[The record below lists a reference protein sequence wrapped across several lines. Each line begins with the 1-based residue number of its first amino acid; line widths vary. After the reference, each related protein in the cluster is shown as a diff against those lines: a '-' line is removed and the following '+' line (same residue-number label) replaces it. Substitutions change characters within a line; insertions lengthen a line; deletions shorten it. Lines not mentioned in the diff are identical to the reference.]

1 MAKKEMSLSKV
12 WYVSCRF
19 LTNFKCKV
27 SSVAGVAELTS
38 DTAAFGL
45 HDARI
50 FESYGDMPSETSRS
64 TLVSLVV
71 ETGPGDW
78 TVPDLSMW
86 ASLFVVNAKKVT
98 ELMKNWSRF
107 DNYRK

>member
-1 MAKKEMSLSKV
+1 MRGVVTSA
-12 WYVSCRF
+12 
-19 LTNFKCKV
+19 
-27 SSVAGVAELTS
+27 AGVAELTS

-50 FESYGDMPSETSRS
+50 FESYGDMPTEASRS
-64 TLVSLVV
+64 TLVV

-86 ASLFVVNAKKVT
+86 RPWAGSLFEAPT
-98 ELMKNWSRF
+98 HPQIL
-107 DNYRK
+107 